1 MNDPDTDTFTQKDL
15 MQHLLHAAQ
24 HSVTREEMAAQF
36 SQFEGRN
43 QERFKLID
51 KRFDDL
57 QREIKENNIELKQEI
72 KEQGRRHDRLSW
84 AIFAGMSAIFFK
96 EYIVK
101 ALGI

>member
-1 MNDPDTDTFTQKDL
+1 MTKPDPDTFTQKDL

-24 HSVTREEMAAQF
+24 HSVTREEMAEQFAQ
-36 SQFEGRN
+36 SERIN
-43 QERFKLID
+43 QERFKQID
-51 KRFDDL
+51 RQFDD
-57 QREIKENNIELKQEI
+57 LKQEI